1 MFGIARRKSHSQLV
15 REELGESLDH
25 FVQAATHVARGAG
38 ATVGPKVNTAR
49 SRVTPA
55 AGRVKSAATSSWGS
69 TIAALAPLA
78 KAATEG
84 ARQAGTTTR
93 NAKADNA
100 KALQKNAK
108 ALQKNAQ
115 ALQKKSKAVKGKK
128 AKPNRSKFGTLLI
141 AGAAVGAAGAMVLR
155 RRKQQQWDQ
164 YDPSRPIGAD
174 DRTAVDSMVP
184 ASVPSDYG
192 TEATRTPTMEKGTT
206 AGSGPLLSEPTGD
219 QTSSAMHSP
228 TVARMAGNTTPDAT
242 NVDGLNTGA
251 NSSRT
256 GRS

>member
-1 MFGIARRKSHSQLV
+1 MFGIARRKSHRQLV

-49 SRVTPA
+49 ARVTPA
-55 AGRVKSAATSSWGS
+55 AGRMKTAASSGWGS

-78 KAATEG
+78 TAATEG
-84 ARQAGTTTR
+84 ARQAGSATR

-108 ALQKNAQ
+108 ALQKNAKV
-115 ALQKKSKAVKGKK
+115 LQKKSSKIKGKK
-128 AKPNRSKFGTLLI
+128 TDGNRSKLGTLLVV
-141 AGAAVGAAGAMVLR
+141 GAAVGAAGAMVLR

-164 YDPSRPIGAD
+164 YDPSRPIGTD
-174 DRTAVDSMVP
+174 ERPAVDSMVAAP
-184 ASVPSDYG
+184 VASDYG
-192 TEATRTPTMEKGTT
+192 TGATRTETSTATGTGT
-206 AGSGPLLSEPTGD
+206 GGPLLSEPAGD

-228 TVARMAGNTTPDAT
+228 TVARMAGNTAPDAT
-242 NVDGLNTGA
+242 NGLNTGA
-251 NSSRT
+251 GTS